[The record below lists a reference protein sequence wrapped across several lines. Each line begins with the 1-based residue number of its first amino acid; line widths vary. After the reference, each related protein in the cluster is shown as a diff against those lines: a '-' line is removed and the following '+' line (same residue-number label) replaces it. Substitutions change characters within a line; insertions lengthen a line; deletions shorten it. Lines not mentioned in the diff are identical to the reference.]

1 METAAMGL
9 FAPGSWPAFVLISA
23 RLSGLMILSPFWSM
37 VSVPRSVK
45 GAIVV
50 LFAALLV
57 PASAKPAFPERILSI
72 PLPLMLEFTV
82 GLAIGL
88 AAAIVSYALM
98 LASEVVAMQTGL
110 SLGQVLTPN
119 IESGGPALS
128 QIYGL
133 LGLAVFV
140 AVGGPVMMLDALVR
154 SIAQIPP
161 GSVAPFEDGPMA
173 ALQVTGRLLGYA
185 VQIAAPVMAALT
197 VTNIAMAIL
206 SRAVPQ
212 LNAMAMSFAVTLGVG
227 LVVLGLALP
236 VLVRVVGG
244 WFEATPTTIEALLS
258 TMVRTGVR

>member
-1 METAAMGL
+1 MSL
-9 FAPGSWPAFVLISA
+9 LAPGTWPAFVLISA

-37 VSVPRSVK
+37 VTVPRSVK

-50 LFAALLV
+50 LFAALLI
-57 PASAKPAFPERILSI
+57 PAAGKPAFPDRVLTI
-72 PLPLMLEFTV
+72 PLPLMMEFTV

-88 AAAIVSYALM
+88 AVAIVSHALM

-133 LGLAVFV
+133 LGIAVFV
-140 AVGGPVMMLDALVR
+140 AIGGPVMMLEALVR
-154 SIAQIPP
+154 SLEQIPP
-161 GSVAPFEDGPMA
+161 GAAVPFEDGPLG
-173 ALQVTGRLLGYA
+173 ALQVTGRLFGYA

-227 LVVLGLALP
+227 LVVLGLSLP
-236 VLVRVVGG
+236 VLVRVVSR
-244 WFEATPTTIEALLS
+244 WFETSPATIDALLT